1 MIFDLTATFSN
12 EDGPVYIRIMSDEED
27 AHIFIDNFV
36 ATCYSLPTIPME
48 LPVTFDDPT
57 INYGTI
63 DFGGNA
69 SSFVVDPTD
78 ASNNV
83 VQTIKTAGSQ
93 TWAGTSLATYVNAQE
108 IGFANPIPFTSGNQS
123 ISVRVWSP
131 RAGLPVM
138 LKIEDQ
144 SDGTRFC

>member
-1 MIFDLTATFSN
+1 MD
-12 EDGPVYIRIMSDEED
+12 
-27 AHIFIDNFV
+27 
-36 ATCYSLPTIPME
+36 

-93 TWAGTSLATYVNAQE
+93 TWAGTSLATYVNGQE
-108 IGFANPIPFTSGNQS
+108 IGFASAIPFTSGNQS

-131 RAGLPVM
+131 RAGIPVM

-144 SDGTRFC
+144 SNNTIFVEAQDTLSVANAWDTLIFDYSTNQWFIELSEHVR

>member
-1 MIFDLTATFSN
+1 
-12 EDGPVYIRIMSDEED
+12 MSDEED

-78 ASNNV
+78 AGNNV
-83 VQTIKTAGSQ
+83 VQTIKTAGHRHGQ
-93 TWAGTSLATYVNAQE
+93 AHPWLH
-108 IGFANPIPFTSGNQS
+108 
-123 ISVRVWSP
+123 
-131 RAGLPVM
+131 M
-138 LKIEDQ
+138 
-144 SDGTRFC
+144 